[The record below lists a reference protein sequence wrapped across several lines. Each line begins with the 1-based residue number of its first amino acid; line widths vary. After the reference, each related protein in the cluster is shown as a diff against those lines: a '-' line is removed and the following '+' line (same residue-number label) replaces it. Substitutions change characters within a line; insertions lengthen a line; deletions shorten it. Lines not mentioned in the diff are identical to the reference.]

1 MDENELKKNFLELLY
16 KNTYVLSSNN
26 VKRFIINFDKAN
38 NVKKKM
44 NIYNRLLDFEKYGA
58 STLRDLKLI
67 KNKIKIN
74 VDNNIVNNVNKV
86 NNIVDNLN
94 KEAEKIKNKFNEL
107 EITIIKLENEKKNK
121 RKNNVEID
129 RLNKI
134 KVLEENKLINLL
146 KMKGLIN
153 RLIDIKDKKNFKY
166 YLRIEINRNNYNVD
180 IYDSSYKNLEPFNLS
195 INNDENIDKSI
206 QKINEIS
213 QNEAILNIYDFK
225 YSINPFKKATFL

>member
-1 MDENELKKNFLELLY
+1 
-16 KNTYVLSSNN
+16 
-26 VKRFIINFDKAN
+26 
-38 NVKKKM
+38 
-44 NIYNRLLDFEKYGA
+44 
-58 STLRDLKLI
+58 
-67 KNKIKIN
+67 
-74 VDNNIVNNVNKV
+74 
-86 NNIVDNLN
+86 
-94 KEAEKIKNKFNEL
+94 
-107 EITIIKLENEKKNK
+107 
-121 RKNNVEID
+121 
-129 RLNKI
+129 
-134 KVLEENKLINLL
+134 
-146 KMKGLIN
+146 MKGLIK

>member
-1 MDENELKKNFLELLY
+1 
-16 KNTYVLSSNN
+16 
-26 VKRFIINFDKAN
+26 
-38 NVKKKM
+38 
-44 NIYNRLLDFEKYGA
+44 
-58 STLRDLKLI
+58 
-67 KNKIKIN
+67 
-74 VDNNIVNNVNKV
+74 
-86 NNIVDNLN
+86 
-94 KEAEKIKNKFNEL
+94 
-107 EITIIKLENEKKNK
+107 
-121 RKNNVEID
+121 
-129 RLNKI
+129 
-134 KVLEENKLINLL
+134 
-146 KMKGLIN
+146 MKGLIN